1 MTIFQAYSMT
11 DKKLAQAGIEDSGFE
26 AKQILLKITG
36 LTPAGIL
43 ADYNRPLSEFQLNNL
58 MAIIHQREIHYPLQ
72 YILGE
77 WDFYGRSYE
86 VGPGVL
92 IPRADTET
100 TVQAAVEFLKDR
112 PRPLILDL
120 CAGTGCIGITLA
132 KELPGS
138 WVTMVE
144 KFDEALVYTKKNLK
158 KHDAKN
164 CEAVKGDI
172 FEGAGSDKN
181 YDLIISNPPYISD
194 DELKYT
200 SPEIQFEPETA
211 LMAKDGGLEFYK
223 AIISNYS
230 GCLADGGAFIFEIG
244 FKQTNAVEQLLKS
257 SGFKNITFKKDLNGI
272 DRAVTALV

>member
-58 MAIIHQREIHYPLQ
+58 TAIIHQREIRYPLQ

-100 TVQAAVEFLKDR
+100 AVEAALDFLKTKQE
-112 PRPLILDL
+112 PRVLDL

-132 KELPGS
+132 KEFPGS
-138 WVTMVE
+138 SVTMVE
-144 KFDEALVYTKKNLK
+144 KYDEALVYTEKNLK
-158 KHDAKN
+158 RHYADN
-164 CEAVKGDI
+164 CRAVKGDV
-172 FEGAGSDKN
+172 FQSAAGSEK
-181 YDLIISNPPYISD
+181 YDLIISNPPYISE

-223 AIISNYS
+223 AIITNYS

-257 SGFKNITFKKDLNGI
+257 AGFETITFKKDLNGI
-272 DRAVTALV
+272 DRAVTALL